1 MRNQKKRLF
10 LAVLSLVGLVWFYGV
25 YESLT
30 LPPTLELRVKN
41 PKTTSFIELY
51 KDKHPDT
58 KVQQIWVPYHKIS
71 PELKEAVVAH
81 EDDEFFEH
89 PGFNL
94 GAIKKALIYDWKKKR
109 FARGASTITQQLAK
123 NLYLS
128 PSKSIFRKLRE
139 ILIAMKLER
148 ELSKQRILELYL
160 NVVEWGPGI
169 YGCEAAAR
177 YYFGVSAAELTPS
190 QAQSLASILPNPKR
204 LGRRG
209 L

>member
-1 MRNQKKRLF
+1 MRSAKKKFL

-169 YGCEAAAR
+169 YGCEAAAKH
-177 YYFGVSAAELTPS
+177 YFGVPAAALTPS
-190 QAQSLASILPNPKR
+190 QAQSLVSILPNPRR